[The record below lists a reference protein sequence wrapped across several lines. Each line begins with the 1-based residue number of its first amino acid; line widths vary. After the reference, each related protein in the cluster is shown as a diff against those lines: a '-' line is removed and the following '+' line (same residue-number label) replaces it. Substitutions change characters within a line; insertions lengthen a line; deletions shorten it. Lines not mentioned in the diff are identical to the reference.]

1 MLFIFI
7 AIAVIMVL
15 LLVVLFFRKDETP
28 DDTQKLPA
36 KKTSEQAKYKA
47 DNILSKGFY
56 NTDAQQKM
64 LFEVYPSLRE
74 IAYFSIPDGVLP
86 TRIEDIDESIQEMI
100 RGKTSSIKPVSANYV
115 NLLNL
120 LRNPESNPG
129 EISTIVSTNPVFSAK
144 ILQTVNSAYFGLTD
158 RVTSLG
164 RAITL
169 LGYNNVRALVFQD
182 SLGNPAAAGRPD
194 KPEAYINIW
203 IHSAIVSVC
212 AGYLGK
218 KIFQFSEYD
227 LATIGLLHDI
237 GKYYHHLLEIQ
248 GEAASDLPGII
259 QEEQRYGINHA
270 TLGSFIAR
278 NWQLSDSIIQCIAYH
293 HYPNFFLPENIVPA
307 TYLKESFVVCLSD
320 LIAKVL
326 GYKGQ
331 GDDILPIKEEYF
343 KMFHLSLKLSDIITP
358 ELTKEIEKTRLTVES
373 YIKVTTFDA
382 L

>member
-1 MLFIFI
+1 
-7 AIAVIMVL
+7 
-15 LLVVLFFRKDETP
+15 
-28 DDTQKLPA
+28 
-36 KKTSEQAKYKA
+36 
-47 DNILSKGFY
+47 
-56 NTDAQQKM
+56 M

-74 IAYFSIPDGVLP
+74 IIYFSVPDEVFP
-86 TRIEDIDESIQEMI
+86 TRIENIEENIQETI
-100 RGKTSSIKPVSANYV
+100 RGKISSIKPISANYV

-120 LRNPESNPG
+120 LRNPESNPR

-182 SLGNPAAAGRPD
+182 SLGVGTAAGQPG

-227 LATIGLLHDI
+227 LATMGLLHDI
-237 GKYYHHLLEIQ
+237 GKYYYQLLEIQ
-248 GEAASDLPGII
+248 GEAAPDLPAII
-259 QEEQRYGINHA
+259 QEEQQYGINHA
-270 TLGSFIAR
+270 TLGSLIAK
-278 NWQLSDSIIQCIAYH
+278 NWQLSDSIIQSIAYH
-293 HYPNFFLPENIVPA
+293 HYPNFFLPESIVPG

-331 GDDILPIKEEYF
+331 GDDILPIREEYF
-343 KMFHLSLKLSDIITP
+343 KMFHLSQELSEIVTP
-358 ELTKEIEKTRLTVES
+358 DLTKEIEKTRLTVES
-373 YIKVTTFDA
+373 YIKVTASDA
-382 L
+382 I